1 MNIFSMICELS
12 PDAKRIKELEAMVE
26 SLENSQEIHDAVSH
40 TMDIPDLIKTISDVG
55 IMIVLS
61 AVMVLFLMKV
71 LTVLLDQTKKAS
83 DELLPKI
90 RELADKITE
99 TQSQLSTLIM
109 NHNQSSNKKLSAL
122 EIQLNQIIEK
132 ANRLEARLDDC
143 DSDHKAIL
151 IEAEKLEGLIHV
163 RNEVEDTKNEEG
175 SEHS

>member
-1 MNIFSMICELS
+1 MNIFSMICALS
-12 PDAKRIKELEAMVE
+12 PEEQKIKELEAMVE
-26 SLENSQEIHDAVSH
+26 SLEDSQEIHTAVSH